1 VGQTA
6 PDTRARLTVL
16 RSGQTHVVTV
26 VIAELP
32 DDNAEPRAEPP
43 PIAVQ
48 PGVLGMQLR
57 DLTVAQQKQLG
68 VSQGVLVDQLSAEG
82 PAYRAG
88 VRPGDVIL
96 QIQGRAVRSS
106 SELGELVQK
115 LPHNKP
121 VPVLVRRGAA
131 ALFLALRIGG

>member
-1 VGQTA
+1 
-6 PDTRARLTVL
+6 
-16 RSGQTHVVTV
+16 VVTV

-32 DDNAEPRAEPP
+32 DDTAEPRAEPP
-43 PIAVQ
+43 PVAIQ
-48 PGVLGMQLR
+48 PGLLGMQLR
-57 DLTVAQQKQLG
+57 DLTVAQKKQLG
-68 VSQGVLVDQLSAEG
+68 VSQGVLVDQIAEG

-88 VRPGDVIL
+88 IRPGDVIL
-96 QIQGRAVRSS
+96 QIHGRAVRSS
-106 SELGELVQK
+106 TELADLVHK